1 MTAPLKRI
9 LCVDDESDIL
19 EIAKMSLEMVGNFEV
34 HTCNSGKEAL
44 AYLASA
50 KPDLI
55 LLDVMMPE
63 MNGPTTLEAL
73 KKSNAS
79 SIPVV
84 FMTAKVQAN
93 EVANFI
99 ICGAA
104 GVIPKPFDPMTLPQD
119 VQKHWE
125 SIHAGKQ

>member
-1 MTAPLKRI
+1 MSTTLKHI

-34 HTCNSGKEAL
+34 HTCTSGKEAL
-44 AYLASA
+44 AYVENT

-55 LLDVMMPE
+55 LMDVMMPE
-63 MNGPTTLEAL
+63 MNGPSTLEAL
-73 KKSNAS
+73 RKNGAS

-84 FMTAKVQAN
+84 FMTAKVQSN
-93 EVANFI
+93 EVAEFI
-99 ICGAA
+99 KCGAI

-119 VQKHWE
+119 VQKQWE
-125 SIHAGKQ
+125 SANAG